1 MTGRPSKRRRL
12 RWKEVKRE
20 ATIIG
25 RAAQKHLIR
34 TREVHNRKGGTM
46 AKAKSQYVVVTATD
60 VETFEKNVNDA
71 LADGFKLAAGFAV
84 VPLEGDKAE
93 FFQPVVKE

>member
-1 MTGRPSKRRRL
+1 
-12 RWKEVKRE
+12 
-20 ATIIG
+20 
-25 RAAQKHLIR
+25 
-34 TREVHNRKGGTM
+34 M